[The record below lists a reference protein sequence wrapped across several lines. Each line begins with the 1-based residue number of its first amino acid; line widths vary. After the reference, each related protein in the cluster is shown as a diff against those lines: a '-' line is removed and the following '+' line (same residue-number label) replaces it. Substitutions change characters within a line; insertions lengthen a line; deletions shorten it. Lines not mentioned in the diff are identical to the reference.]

1 MAKVLNGK
9 GEDGTAGNGSSAYP
23 YFAELLPRLHA
34 MTVTVILSRSASV
47 AVSAGSSNVLHVNH
61 GDAHITIPLPDVP
74 QELQTTCDTKQDG
87 MLSLRLPVSSK
98 VAKTNTSDPIPWQS
112 SSLKSAQITCS
123 GCSSTLLTNTED
135 LQWKDLPSEFWAEMM
150 DCWVCHRGGSDHE
163 HDGQPV
169 NPSGEMFWAKPGAGF
184 VGSTYFLISPK
195 DLQNTKPSPSIQS
208 SAQDQN
214 THPILPPALSSSLS
228 AFEQDSMSECE
239 AQCKDSDCCDGFI
252 FHLDDTREIVRGQ
265 DEGTAVACREC
276 EKVLGAMTPG
286 GVRVPKWNVAVNGAK
301 HPASKFVAA
310 ELLESVDA
318 HATYHFLLRSEDGT
332 GTGPEALRIWIFNP
346 SLHITLGVA
355 HPNTPLTNEAAVTA
369 PTRVMKV
376 LYRLVDGEN
385 TDTAP
390 EENVESLTYA
400 NDVLHVIREGLKAST
415 DRLPQGLRKFGRWDV
430 GYLERFDDQR

>member
-195 DLQNTKPSPSIQS
+195 DLQNTK
-208 SAQDQN
+208 
-214 THPILPPALSSSLS
+214 
-228 AFEQDSMSECE
+228 
-239 AQCKDSDCCDGFI
+239 
-252 FHLDDTREIVRGQ
+252 VRGQ

-430 GYLERFDDQR
+430 EVAAGCPWEDIDTVVEYVSVACESESERRVREAKLRTIAMHQSITRLRYSRLEHEI